1 MFANWVLEAASIFL
15 TTCGALL
22 IFVGHQRLRAR
33 LSALSK
39 DLPEM
44 VIAHHKQLSMGLAV
58 ISVSLVVQCIAL
70 VYL

>member
-1 MFANWVLEAASIFL
+1 MFAKWVLEAASIFL

-33 LSALSK
+33 ASELSK
-39 DLPEM
+39 DLPEIVVM
-44 VIAHHKQLSMGLAV
+44 HHKQLSAGLAV

>member
-22 IFVGHQRLRAR
+22 IFVGHQRLQAR
-33 LSALSK
+33 VSELSR
-39 DLPEM
+39 DLPEI
-44 VIAHHKQLSMGLAV
+44 VVAHHKQLSAGLAV